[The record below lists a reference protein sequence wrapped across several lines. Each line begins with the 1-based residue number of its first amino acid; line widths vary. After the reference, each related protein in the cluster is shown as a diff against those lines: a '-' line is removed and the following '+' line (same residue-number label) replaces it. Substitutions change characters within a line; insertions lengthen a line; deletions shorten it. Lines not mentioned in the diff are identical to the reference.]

1 MNPAKR
7 IGKAFTLIELLV
19 VIMIVGLLIALLLPA
34 VQSARESS
42 RRMTCLNNLRQIGLA
57 FHSYHSINDCFPAS
71 GMERSMFVAVLP
83 QLDLTIIYNSFNF
96 GTTFSNPFPSS
107 PNATGISVVI
117 DVLVCPS
124 DRAPT
129 YSVATTNY
137 ACSQGVD
144 VRDRID
150 NGALPYW
157 SEKPFGIRDITDG
170 SAATV
175 MISEWGTAPRNV
187 FARDKKGTV
196 FSTPGNTH
204 YKDQLQAALDSCKS
218 LDSNTAPIGMSD
230 KGWNWTGE
238 GYAVTRYNHNMTP
251 NSLSCINDG
260 WVMEGAYTASS
271 HHPGGSHSLFADG
284 HARFIKQTI
293 STETW
298 WAIGTRAKGETL
310 SDEY

>member
-1 MNPAKR
+1 MNPVKR

-57 FHSYHSINDCFPAS
+57 FHSYHAINDCFPAS
-71 GMERSMFVAVLP
+71 GMRRSLFVAVLP
-83 QLDLTIIYNSFNF
+83 QLELNTIYNAFNF
-96 GTTFSNPFPSS
+96 NASFSTPGPGS
-107 PNATGISVVI
+107 PNLSVQSVVI
-117 DVLVCPS
+117 NLLVCPS
-124 DRAPT
+124 DSPPRFP
-129 YSVATTNY
+129 VGTTNY
-137 ACSQGVD
+137 ACSRGVD
-144 VRDRID
+144 LRDQID
-150 NGALPYW
+150 NGALPSW
-157 SEKPFGIRDITDG
+157 SKTPFGMRDITDG

-175 MISEWGTAPRNV
+175 MISEWVCSPGFLLEPDIKGSV
-187 FARDKKGTV
+187 FM
-196 FSTPGNTH
+196 TPGNTH
-204 YKDQLQAALDSCKS
+204 YRDQLQAFLDVCKS
-218 LDSNTAPIGMSD
+218 MDPNTAPIGLSD

-251 NSLSCINDG
+251 NSLSCIYDG